1 VLKDVTNK
9 EPTTPPRTLRNI
21 ASKLSLSGKKKSS
34 QQEKEMV
41 ALDKIE
47 EQALSNL
54 PEMAEEA
61 DKLPEPLFS
70 ISRRRGF
77 RPLSIHTGK
86 AFDPFGFG
94 GVAKPEPKD
103 TKTISND
110 PETIEA
116 DFATLASCARER
128 SAFHN
133 TSFILNFSSAINN
146 TPSAIPARSLLSEV
160 PKPATEDNF

>member
-1 VLKDVTNK
+1 M
-9 EPTTPPRTLRNI
+9 
-21 ASKLSLSGKKKSS
+21 A
-34 QQEKEMV
+34 
-41 ALDKIE
+41 ALDKIG

-54 PEMAEEA
+54 PEMVEKA
-61 DKLPEPLFS
+61 DKLPERLFS

-110 PETIEA
+110 TETIEA

-128 SAFHN
+128 S
-133 TSFILNFSSAINN
+133 
-146 TPSAIPARSLLSEV
+146 RSRL
-160 PKPATEDNF
+160 